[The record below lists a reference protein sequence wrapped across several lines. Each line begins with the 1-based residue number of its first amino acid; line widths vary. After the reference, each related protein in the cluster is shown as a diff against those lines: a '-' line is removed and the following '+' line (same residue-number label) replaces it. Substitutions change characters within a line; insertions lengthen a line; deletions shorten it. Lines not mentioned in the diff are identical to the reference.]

1 MRLLL
6 TVLLVLAVA
15 LLAACGG
22 SSSAEELYG
31 DYRSAEDER
40 ESAESRLRE
49 AFGDIALA
57 AESRDRAGVLAA
69 VEQAQA
75 AADEIDKLLE
85 DELDAAGALA
95 QTADLAVSAKRLG
108 RGLTDTRESLRLF
121 VQELEIASV
130 DPFLDGADNAQE
142 ISRLSRRATELAV
155 RGEGAIR
162 RADRALALA
171 LGIEPRI
178 DRSLDPA
185 PTTAP

>member
-6 TVLLVLAVA
+6 TALLVLAVA
-15 LLAACGG
+15 PLAACGG

-75 AADEIDKLLE
+75 AVDEIDSLLE
-85 DELDAAGALA
+85 DELGAAGALA
-95 QTADLAVSAKRLG
+95 ETADLAVSANRLG
-108 RGLTDTRESLRLF
+108 RGLRDTQEGLRLI
-121 VQELEIASV
+121 VQELEIAGA
-130 DPFLDGADNAQE
+130 DPFLDSADNAQE
-142 ISRLSRRATELAV
+142 ISRLAQQATEFTV

-171 LGIEPRI
+171 LGLEPRI
-178 DRSLDPA
+178 DRSLDPP